1 VRRGLLVTFL
11 GLLAS
16 GAAGWIAADRWIKR
30 QWFGERTEIARLRPK
45 YGKSNQVS
53 QGDLDGSSGEKSA
66 FQFEDVASRLGVN
79 FVYDDGAAG
88 QFHIMESVGG
98 GMAVADFDRDGRL
111 DLFFPNGCRLPLNT
125 ASETR
130 RSGFYLSGGT
140 LRTNDGSFSDVAPSA
155 GLDLSL
161 YGQGAAAADF
171 NHDGFDD
178 LLVTG
183 FHVLRLFRNQ
193 GDGTFVPHPLP
204 LDASPY
210 QKQWWTS
217 TVWFD
222 GNDDGNLDVYV
233 CAYAT
238 VDEEHPKDCRRGD
251 VRMHCH
257 PSAYIPE
264 PDLLLKNSG
273 EGRFVD
279 ATEELGVRENDGRG
293 LGVAAADFTGT
304 GKPSIYVANDTTEAF
319 LWVRE
324 DGSRF
329 SNKASDLG
337 VGLSGGGS
345 TMAGMGVA
353 VGDYD
358 RNGFPDLFVTD
369 FFEAGASLF
378 ASFGDVGFVPKSTA
392 LGLLAPTRRRLG
404 FGTAFL
410 DADLDGWPD
419 LVAVNGHVS
428 DLTPIGIPYKM
439 KAQAF
444 RNEQGRRFAD
454 VSNSAGE
461 FFRKPLLG
469 RGLATG
475 DFNEDGAPDFV
486 VSNIRD
492 QAALLLNRTNP
503 RGAWIG
509 FDFIGR
515 RSARGV
521 RNVKIAVKRG
531 ANITRL
537 EQHSGGGFL
546 SSSDPRVIVGLG
558 RDDAAIDEVE
568 VVWPSGTKQTLS
580 KPIANRYHLVVEP
593 MEPAQ

>member
-1 VRRGLLVTFL
+1 M
-11 GLLAS
+11 
-16 GAAGWIAADRWIKR
+16 AADRWAKR
-30 QWFGERTEIARLRPK
+30 QWFGDRAEIARLRPK
-45 YGKSNQVS
+45 YEKADRTN
-53 QGDLDGSSGEKSA
+53 QGDPDGGSGARSA
-66 FQFEDVASRLGVN
+66 VQFEDVASRLGVD
-79 FVYDDGAAG
+79 FVFDDGAAG

-111 DLFFPNGCRLPLNT
+111 DLFFPNGCRLPLNA

-130 RSGFYLSGGT
+130 RSAFYLCVGAIQSDD
-140 LRTNDGSFSDVAPSA
+140 RNFRDVAPSA

-161 YGQGAAAADF
+161 YGQGASAADF
-171 NHDGFDD
+171 DHDGFDN

-183 FHVLRLFRNQ
+183 FHVIRLYRNQ
-193 GDGTFVPHPLP
+193 GDGTFVRQPLP
-204 LDASPY
+204 TDDTPLE
-210 QKQWWTS
+210 KRWWTS
-217 TVWFD
+217 AVWFD
-222 GNDDGNLDVYV
+222 ADDDGQLDVYV

-251 VRMHCH
+251 LRMHCH

-264 PDLLLKNSG
+264 PDVMLKNCG
-273 EGRFVD
+273 DLRFVD
-279 ATEELGVRENDGRG
+279 ATRELGVQEHDGRG
-293 LGVAAADFTGT
+293 LGVAAADFTGN

-319 LWVRE
+319 LWVRD
-324 DGSRF
+324 DGSQPRF
-329 SNKASDLG
+329 FNKASDLG

-345 TMAGMGVA
+345 TMAGMGVE

-378 ASFGDVGFVPKSTA
+378 ASFGDVGFIPKSTA

-428 DLTPIGIPYKM
+428 DFTPIGIPYKM

-454 VSNSAGE
+454 VSNSSGE

-492 QAALLLNRTNP
+492 QAALLLNRTTP
-503 RGAWIG
+503 RGSWIG
-509 FDFIGR
+509 FDFVGR

-521 RNVKIAVKRG
+521 RNVKVALKR
-531 ANITRL
+531 AENVTRL
-537 EQHSGGGFL
+537 EQYSGGGFL
-546 SSSDPRVIVGLG
+546 SSSDPRLVVGLG
-558 RDDAAIDEVE
+558 GNKPPIDEVE
-568 VVWPSGTKQTLS
+568 VVWPSGVTQKLRR
-580 KPIANRYHLVVEP
+580 PIANRYHLVVEP
-593 MEPAQ
+593 MGPVQ